1 MLSPNATNDFA
12 DSFGGGRTTIGN
24 EHVAL
29 RACAS
34 LVVHVTVVEPTGY
47 VAPLIGWHP
56 VVSGGCPPVT
66 VGAANET
73 TCADPSSDSTGSGAA
88 GHAIW
93 GAAATGVGAVFE
105 PPQAAKARHTP
116 TTPHR

>member
-1 MLSPNATNDFA
+1 
-12 DSFGGGRTTIGN
+12 
-24 EHVAL
+24 
-29 RACAS
+29 
-34 LVVHVTVVEPTGY
+34 LVVHVTVVEPTANP
-47 VAPLIGWHP
+47 APLTGRHP

-88 GHAIW
+88 GQAIW
-93 GAAATGVGAVFE
+93 GASVTGVGAVFA

-116 TTPHR
+116 ITPHR